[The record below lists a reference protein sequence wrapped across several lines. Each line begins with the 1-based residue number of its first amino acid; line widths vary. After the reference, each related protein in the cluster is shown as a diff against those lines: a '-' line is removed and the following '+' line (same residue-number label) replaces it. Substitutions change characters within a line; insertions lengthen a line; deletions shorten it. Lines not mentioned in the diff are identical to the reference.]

1 MWVWGCGCVWAS
13 MMISDHTTA
22 PARGSPVCL
31 WPLVN
36 LSSTLESSV
45 ISTTWLVTQPHSQGI
60 MGNSSDSL
68 LKYTLVSNA
77 SKREGESIGVW
88 KIAQHCHA
96 KHSTA
101 APSVVRLTVSLGQWW
116 NKMVLNGQRVLSP
129 KEIKCYSNLAFG
141 ISGGCTWNVYKHKS
155 IIAHINMDVI
165 FATLT
170 VITGSSQPH
179 TSDLTGAAN
188 GNSRWEL
195 WSVHCV

>member
-1 MWVWGCGCVWAS
+1 MWVCVWAS
-13 MMISDHTTA
+13 MTISDHTTA
-22 PARGSPVCL
+22 PARGSPVYL

-68 LKYTLVSNA
+68 LKYTLMSNA
-77 SKREGESIGVW
+77 SKREGESIRVW

-96 KHSTA
+96 KHSAA

-141 ISGGCTWNVYKHKS
+141 ISGAVREMF
-155 IIAHINMDVI
+155 IN
-165 FATLT
+165 TSRLSLT
-170 VITGSSQPH
+170 
-179 TSDLTGAAN
+179 
-188 GNSRWEL
+188 
-195 WSVHCV
+195 